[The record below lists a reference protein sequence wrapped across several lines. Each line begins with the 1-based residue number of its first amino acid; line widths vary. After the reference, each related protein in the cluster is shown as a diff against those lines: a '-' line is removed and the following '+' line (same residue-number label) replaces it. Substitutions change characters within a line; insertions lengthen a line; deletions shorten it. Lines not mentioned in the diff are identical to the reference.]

1 MTVITIVEK
10 NKDSSIASF
19 KKNLHEI
26 GKKLK
31 EEQERSKE
39 IQKAADDFNN
49 RGFLERWGGSFTS
62 RNDTDLAT
70 MIASLGGSLNI
81 TQEVIE
87 CLLQIQSEKNVV
99 LKEFHQALMNTIRDL
114 KHNDTILDLSSR
126 ENSLVILEHLKSQV
140 EDKLEQAKRVE
151 EHEEAIIKLQS
162 LSWQQEEMLQRLQ
175 AIQEEHATQLVTL
188 VQVVPTLERQQQE
201 QWQQSG
207 KLALA
212 LEEQADRYQQQLA
225 LLMDKLAVQEN
236 AATGMAA
243 RVSELEKTTRLK
255 RAGLRDYLLFT
266 TSALAAGLVVL
277 EVMRFNGII

>member
-1 MTVITIVEK
+1 MTVVTIVEK

-31 EEQERSKE
+31 EQQDKSKG

-49 RGFLERWGGSFTS
+49 RGFLERWGGSITS

-99 LKEFHQALMNTIRDL
+99 LKEFHLALMNTIRDL
-114 KHNDTILDLSSR
+114 KHNDTMLDLSSR
-126 ENSLVILEHLKSQV
+126 ENSLAILEHLKSQV
-140 EDKLEQAKRVE
+140 EDKLEQAQRVE
-151 EHEEAIIKLQS
+151 EHEEEINRLQS

-175 AIQEEHATQLVTL
+175 ASHDEHATQLAL
-188 VQVVPTLERQQQE
+188 LKQVVPKFERQQQE

-212 LEEQADRYQQQLA
+212 LEEQADQCQQQLA
-225 LLMDKLAVQEN
+225 LLMDKLTLQEN
-236 AATGMAA
+236 VATGMAA
-243 RVSELEKTTRLK
+243 RVSELDKTSRLK
-255 RAGLRDYLLFT
+255 RAGLRDYLLFA
-266 TSALAAGLVVL
+266 TSALAAGLVVT
-277 EVMRFNGII
+277 EVMRFYGVI

>member
-1 MTVITIVEK
+1 MTVVTIVEK
-10 NKDSSIASF
+10 NKNSIAGF

-31 EEQERSKE
+31 EEQERSKG

-49 RGFLERWGGSFTS
+49 RGFLERWGGSLTS

-99 LKEFHQALMNTIRDL
+99 LKEFHLALMNTIRDL
-114 KHNDTILDLSSR
+114 KHNDTMLDLSSR

-140 EDKLEQAKRVE
+140 EDKLEQAQRVE
-151 EHEEAIIKLQS
+151 EHEEEINRLQS

-175 AIQEEHATQLVTL
+175 ASQDEHATQLAL
-188 VQVVPTLERQQQE
+188 LKQVVPKFERQQQE

-212 LEEQADRYQQQLA
+212 LEEQADQYQQQLA
-225 LLMDKLAVQEN
+225 LLKDKLTLQEN
-236 AATGMAA
+236 VATGMAA
-243 RVSELEKTTRLK
+243 RVSELEKTSRLK
-255 RAGLRDYLLFT
+255 RAGLRDYLLFA
-266 TSALAAGLVVL
+266 TSALAAGLVVI
-277 EVMRFNGII
+277 EVMRFNGVI

>member
-1 MTVITIVEK
+1 MTVVTIIEE

-31 EEQERSKE
+31 EEQERSKG
-39 IQKAADDFNN
+39 IQKVADDFNN
-49 RGFLERWGGSFTS
+49 RGFLKRWGSSLTS

-87 CLLQIQSEKNVV
+87 CLLQIQSEKNAV
-99 LKEFHQALMNTIRDL
+99 LKEFHLALMNTIRDL
-114 KHNDTILDLSSR
+114 KHNDTMLDLSSR
-126 ENSLVILEHLKSQV
+126 ENSLAILEHLKSQV
-140 EDKLEQAKRVE
+140 EDKLEQAQRVE
-151 EHEEAIIKLQS
+151 EHEEEINRLQS

-175 AIQEEHATQLVTL
+175 ASQDEHATQLAL
-188 VQVVPTLERQQQE
+188 LKQVVPKFERQQQE

-212 LEEQADRYQQQLA
+212 LEEQADQYQQQLA
-225 LLMDKLAVQEN
+225 LLMDKLTLQEN
-236 AATGMAA
+236 VATGMVA
-243 RVSELEKTTRLK
+243 RVSELEKTSRLK
-255 RAGLRDYLLFT
+255 RAGLRDYLLFA
-266 TSALAAGLVVL
+266 TSTLAAGLVVI
-277 EVMRFNGII
+277 EVMRYNGVI

>member
-1 MTVITIVEK
+1 MTVVTIVEK

-31 EEQERSKE
+31 EEQERSKG

-49 RGFLERWGGSFTS
+49 RGFLERWGSSLTA

-99 LKEFHQALMNTIRDL
+99 LKEFHLALMNTIRDL
-114 KHNDTILDLSSR
+114 KHNDTMLDLSSR
-126 ENSLVILEHLKSQV
+126 ENSLAILEHLKSQV
-140 EDKLEQAKRVE
+140 EDKLEQAQRVE
-151 EHEEAIIKLQS
+151 EHEEEINRLQS

-175 AIQEEHATQLVTL
+175 ASQDEHAIQLAL
-188 VQVVPTLERQQQE
+188 LKQVVPKFERQQQE

-212 LEEQADRYQQQLA
+212 LEEQADQYQQQLA
-225 LLMDKLAVQEN
+225 LLMDKLTLQEN
-236 AATGMAA
+236 VATGMAA
-243 RVSELEKTTRLK
+243 RVSELEKTSRLK
-255 RAGLRDYLLFT
+255 RAGLRDYLLFA
-266 TSALAAGLVVL
+266 TSALAAGLVVI
-277 EVMRFNGII
+277 EVMRFNGVI

>member
-1 MTVITIVEK
+1 MTVVTIVEK

-19 KKNLHEI
+19 KKNLHEL

-31 EEQERSKE
+31 EEQERSKG

-49 RGFLERWGGSFTS
+49 RGFLGRWGGSLTS

-99 LKEFHQALMNTIRDL
+99 LKEFHLALMNTIRDL
-114 KHNDTILDLSSR
+114 KHNDTMLDLSSR
-126 ENSLVILEHLKSQV
+126 ENSLAILEHLKSQV
-140 EDKLEQAKRVE
+140 EDKLEQAQRVE
-151 EHEEAIIKLQS
+151 EHEEEINRLQS

-175 AIQEEHATQLVTL
+175 ASQDEHASQLAL
-188 VQVVPTLERQQQE
+188 LKQVVPKFERQQQE

-212 LEEQADRYQQQLA
+212 LEEQADQYQQQLA
-225 LLMDKLAVQEN
+225 LLMDKLTLQEN
-236 AATGMAA
+236 VATGMAA
-243 RVSELEKTTRLK
+243 RVSELEKTSRLK
-255 RAGLRDYLLFT
+255 RAGLRDYLLFA
-266 TSALAAGLVVL
+266 TSALAAGLVVI
-277 EVMRFNGII
+277 EVMRFNGVI

>member
-1 MTVITIVEK
+1 MTVVTIVEK

-31 EEQERSKE
+31 EEQDRSKG

-49 RGFLERWGGSFTS
+49 RGFLERWGGSLTS

-99 LKEFHQALMNTIRDL
+99 LKEFHLALMNTIRDL
-114 KHNDTILDLSSR
+114 KHNDTMLDLSSR
-126 ENSLVILEHLKSQV
+126 ENSLAILEHLKSQV
-140 EDKLEQAKRVE
+140 EDKLEQAQRVE
-151 EHEEAIIKLQS
+151 EHEEEINRLQS

-175 AIQEEHATQLVTL
+175 ASHDEHATQLAL
-188 VQVVPTLERQQQE
+188 LKQVVPKFERQQQE

-212 LEEQADRYQQQLA
+212 LEEQADQYQQQLA
-225 LLMDKLAVQEN
+225 LLMDKLTLQEN
-236 AATGMAA
+236 VATGMAA
-243 RVSELEKTTRLK
+243 RVSELDKTSRLK
-255 RAGLRDYLLFT
+255 RAGLRDYLLFA
-266 TSALAAGLVVL
+266 TSALAAGLVVI
-277 EVMRFNGII
+277 EVMRFYGVI

>member
-1 MTVITIVEK
+1 MTVVTIVEK

-19 KKNLHEI
+19 KKNLHEK

-31 EEQERSKE
+31 EEQEKSKG

-49 RGFLERWGGSFTS
+49 RGFLERWGGSLTS

-99 LKEFHQALMNTIRDL
+99 LKEFHLALMNTIRDL
-114 KHNDTILDLSSR
+114 KHNDTMLDLSSR
-126 ENSLVILEHLKSQV
+126 ENSLAILEHLKSQV
-140 EDKLEQAKRVE
+140 EDKLEQARRVE
-151 EHEEAIIKLQS
+151 EHEEEINRLQS

-175 AIQEEHATQLVTL
+175 ASQDEHATQLAL
-188 VQVVPTLERQQQE
+188 LKQVVPKFERQQQE
-201 QWQQSG
+201 QWQHSG

-212 LEEQADRYQQQLA
+212 LEEQADQYQQQLA
-225 LLMDKLAVQEN
+225 LLKEKLTLQEN
-236 AATGMAA
+236 VATGMAA
-243 RVSELEKTTRLK
+243 RVNELEKTSRLK
-255 RAGLRDYLLFT
+255 RAGLRDYLLFV
-266 TSALAAGLVVL
+266 TSALAAGLVVI
-277 EVMRFNGII
+277 EVMRFNGVI

>member
-1 MTVITIVEK
+1 MTVVTIIEE

-31 EEQERSKE
+31 EEQERSKG
-39 IQKAADDFNN
+39 IQKVADDFNN
-49 RGFLERWGGSFTS
+49 RGFLKRWGSSLTS

-87 CLLQIQSEKNVV
+87 CLLQIQSEKNAV
-99 LKEFHQALMNTIRDL
+99 LKEFHLALMNTIRDL
-114 KHNDTILDLSSR
+114 KHNDTMLDLSSR
-126 ENSLVILEHLKSQV
+126 ENSLAILEHLKSQV
-140 EDKLEQAKRVE
+140 EDKLEQAQRVE
-151 EHEEAIIKLQS
+151 EHEEEINRLQS

-175 AIQEEHATQLVTL
+175 ASQDEHATQLAL
-188 VQVVPTLERQQQE
+188 LKQVVPKFERQQQE

-212 LEEQADRYQQQLA
+212 LEEQADQYQQQLA
-225 LLMDKLAVQEN
+225 LLMDKLTLQEN
-236 AATGMAA
+236 VATGMVA
-243 RVSELEKTTRLK
+243 RVSELEKTSRLK
-255 RAGLRDYLLFT
+255 RAGLRDYLLFA
-266 TSALAAGLVVL
+266 TSTLAAGLVVI
-277 EVMRFNGII
+277 EVMRYNGAI

>member
-1 MTVITIVEK
+1 MTVVTIVAK

-19 KKNLHEI
+19 KKNLHEL

-31 EEQERSKE
+31 EEQERSKG

-49 RGFLERWGGSFTS
+49 RGFLGRWGGSLTS

-99 LKEFHQALMNTIRDL
+99 LKEFHLALMNTIRDL
-114 KHNDTILDLSSR
+114 KHNDTMLDLSSR
-126 ENSLVILEHLKSQV
+126 ENSLAILEHLKSQV
-140 EDKLEQAKRVE
+140 EDKLEQAQRVE
-151 EHEEAIIKLQS
+151 EHEEEINRLQS

-175 AIQEEHATQLVTL
+175 ASQDEHATQLAL
-188 VQVVPTLERQQQE
+188 LKQVVPKFEQQQQE

-212 LEEQADRYQQQLA
+212 LEEQADQYQQQLA
-225 LLMDKLAVQEN
+225 LLMDKLTLQEN
-236 AATGMAA
+236 VATGMAA
-243 RVSELEKTTRLK
+243 RVSELEKTSRLK
-255 RAGLRDYLLFT
+255 RAGLRDYLLFA
-266 TSALAAGLVVL
+266 TSALAAGLVVI
-277 EVMRFNGII
+277 EVMRFIMR

>member
-1 MTVITIVEK
+1 MTVVTIVEK

-31 EEQERSKE
+31 EEQERSKG

-49 RGFLERWGGSFTS
+49 RGFLERWGGSLTS

-99 LKEFHQALMNTIRDL
+99 LKEFHLALMNTIRDL
-114 KHNDTILDLSSR
+114 KHNDTMLDLSSR
-126 ENSLVILEHLKSQV
+126 ENSLAILEHLKSQV
-140 EDKLEQAKRVE
+140 EDKLEQAQRVE
-151 EHEEAIIKLQS
+151 EHEEEINRLQS

-175 AIQEEHATQLVTL
+175 ASQDEHATQLAL
-188 VQVVPTLERQQQE
+188 LKQVFPKFERQQQE
-201 QWQQSG
+201 QWQQSR

-212 LEEQADRYQQQLA
+212 LEEQVDQYQQQLA
-225 LLMDKLAVQEN
+225 LLMDKLTLQEN
-236 AATGMAA
+236 VATGMVA
-243 RVSELEKTTRLK
+243 RVSELEKTSRLK
-255 RAGLRDYLLFT
+255 RAGLRDYLLFA
-266 TSALAAGLVVL
+266 TSALAAGLVVI
-277 EVMRFNGII
+277 EVMRFNGVI

>member
-1 MTVITIVEK
+1 MTVVTIVEK

-19 KKNLHEI
+19 KKNLHEL

-49 RGFLERWGGSFTS
+49 RGFLGRWGGSLTS
-62 RNDTDLAT
+62 KNDTDLAT

-99 LKEFHQALMNTIRDL
+99 LKEFHLALMNTIRDL
-114 KHNDTILDLSSR
+114 KHNDTMLDLSSR
-126 ENSLVILEHLKSQV
+126 ENSLAILEHLKSQV
-140 EDKLEQAKRVE
+140 EDKLEQAQRVE
-151 EHEEAIIKLQS
+151 EHEEEISRLQS
-162 LSWQQEEMLQRLQ
+162 LSWQQKEMLQRLHASQ
-175 AIQEEHATQLVTL
+175 DDHATQLAL
-188 VQVVPTLERQQQE
+188 LKQVVPKFERQQQE

-212 LEEQADRYQQQLA
+212 LEEQADQYQQQLA
-225 LLMDKLAVQEN
+225 LLMEKLTVQEN
-236 AATGMAA
+236 VATGMAA
-243 RVSELEKTTRLK
+243 RVSELEKTYRLK
-255 RAGLRDYLLFT
+255 RAGRRDYLLFA
-266 TSALAAGLVVL
+266 TSALAAGLFVV
-277 EVMRFNGII
+277 EVMRFNGVI

>member
-1 MTVITIVEK
+1 MTVVTIVEK

-39 IQKAADDFNN
+39 IQKAADGFNN
-49 RGFLERWGGSFTS
+49 RGFLERWGGSLTS

-114 KHNDTILDLSSR
+114 KHNDTMLDLSSR
-126 ENSLVILEHLKSQV
+126 ENSLAILEHLKSQV
-140 EDKLEQAKRVE
+140 EDKLEQAQRVE
-151 EHEEAIIKLQS
+151 EHEKEINRLQS

-175 AIQEEHATQLVTL
+175 ASQDEHATQLAL
-188 VQVVPTLERQQQE
+188 LKQVVPKFERQQQE

-212 LEEQADRYQQQLA
+212 LEEQAGQYQQQLV
-225 LLMDKLAVQEN
+225 LLKDKLTLQEN
-236 AATGMAA
+236 VATSMAA
-243 RVSELEKTTRLK
+243 RVSELEKTSRLK
-255 RAGLRDYLLFT
+255 RAGLRDYLLFA
-266 TSALAAGLVVL
+266 TSALAAGLVII
-277 EVMRFNGII
+277 EVMRFNSVI

>member
-1 MTVITIVEK
+1 MTVVTIVEK

-49 RGFLERWGGSFTS
+49 RGILERWSGSLTS

-99 LKEFHQALMNTIRDL
+99 LKEFHLALMNTIRDL
-114 KHNDTILDLSSR
+114 KHNDTMLDLSSR
-126 ENSLVILEHLKSQV
+126 ENSLAILEHLKSQV
-140 EDKLEQAKRVE
+140 EDKLEQAQRVE
-151 EHEEAIIKLQS
+151 EHEEEINRLQS

-175 AIQEEHATQLVTL
+175 ASQDEHATQLAL
-188 VQVVPTLERQQQE
+188 LKQVAQKFERQQQE

-207 KLALA
+207 KLAQA
-212 LEEQADRYQQQLA
+212 LEEQADQYQQQSA
-225 LLMDKLAVQEN
+225 LLKDKLTLQEN
-236 AATGMAA
+236 VATGMAA
-243 RVSELEKTTRLK
+243 RVSELEKTSRLK
-255 RAGLRDYLLFT
+255 RAGLRDYLLFA
-266 TSALAAGLVVL
+266 TSALAAGLVVI
-277 EVMRFNGII
+277 EVMRFNGVI